1 MVTYNSCYSKII
13 PDLQCPQEVGQK
25 QECECNF
32 SVLVGHPHCKTTT
45 ATKAL
50 SHGMRSATW
59 IAQPYLTPTKTQS
72 SKIPLFTTKCS
83 YQLYI
88 FKFSIS
94 QYLFMMQQNIIQGYT
109 KQCPL
114 QSSSWASNP
123 INTHITICVFFMK
136 KRKLEGKIRS

>member
-83 YQLYI
+83 YQHTRHGGPS
-88 FKFSIS
+88 F
-94 QYLFMMQQNIIQGYT
+94 
-109 KQCPL
+109 
-114 QSSSWASNP
+114 
-123 INTHITICVFFMK
+123 
-136 KRKLEGKIRS
+136 EGHVWRIHTRPHDTNRGLAKCHLVHSFVGTF